1 MKRVQVSA
9 HLPELKGQCD
19 FTVQGEGSSLRTA
32 IADALVALFKQPKLK
47 HKRITV
53 LRLSVVTMAT
63 EKSIDDNQNSVY
75 NQDARSQS
83 SVQL

>member
-47 HKRITV
+47 RKHITV
-53 LRLSVVTMAT
+53 LRLSVATIAT
-63 EKSIDDNQNSVY
+63 EKRIDDNQNSAY
-75 NQDARSQS
+75 NVDAHQQS
-83 SVQL
+83 SVQ